1 VSLLAWAGTVR
12 AALQPDQV
20 FVVYNRNLPES
31 RSLAEYY
38 VQQRGLPATH
48 SIGLDLP
55 STDDITREAY
65 LAKLRNPLRG
75 WLRHENLQD
84 KIRCLVTIY
93 GVPLRVVGTRVV
105 PADKPLLKEI
115 VTELGV
121 ATSDLQDL
129 MATLAKLAAQ
139 SQPASQPADKTDPTN
154 LLSAYEKLRDQAVQR
169 LQAARTTEEA
179 ARLTAEL
186 EEPLK
191 RGEGVQTFVE
201 HMRSNDPAGQ
211 KLIAALQADAAKR
224 RVHTK
229 QLLAG
234 CPRGD
239 KQAEAHQAVRELY
252 GLHGLIEH
260 LLLDKEKLEG
270 KETHAAVDSELS
282 LMWCEDYPLYRWVPN
297 PMCWRVRHSPE
308 FAPMIADDPLD
319 RPIVMVARLDAPTPK
334 IVRRMIDDAIATEK
348 KGLAGTIYID
358 ARGMKP
364 SDRGYGQY
372 DEDLRQATILLKK
385 TPMQVVEDN
394 QSDLFGVGQC
404 PDAALYS
411 GWYSLGKYVDSFT
424 WNQGAVA
431 YHIASSEAVSL
442 HNPKGQYWCKR
453 MLEEG
458 VTATL
463 GPVAE
468 PYLTS
473 FPRPRDF
480 FGLLLTG
487 QYTLAEVYWH
497 TCPLTSW
504 MQTLLGDP
512 LYTPFKN
519 KPLLQVEDVFP
530 AKWLKEPTTQP
541 TKVAG
546 K

>member
-1 VSLLAWAGTVR
+1 M
-12 AALQPDQV
+12 Q
-20 FVVYNRNLPES
+20 
-31 RSLAEYY
+31 
-38 VQQRGLPATH
+38 
-48 SIGLDLP
+48 
-55 STDDITREAY
+55 
-65 LAKLRNPLRG
+65 
-75 WLRHENLQD
+75 
-84 KIRCLVTIY
+84 
-93 GVPLRVVGTRVV
+93 
-105 PADKPLLKEI
+105 
-115 VTELGV
+115 
-121 ATSDLQDL
+121 
-129 MATLAKLAAQ
+129 
-139 SQPASQPADKTDPTN
+139 
-154 LLSAYEKLRDQAVQR
+154 
-169 LQAARTTEEA
+169 
-179 ARLTAEL
+179 
-186 EEPLK
+186 
-191 RGEGVQTFVE
+191 
-201 HMRSNDPAGQ
+201 SNDPAG
-211 KLIAALQADAAKR
+211 KKIIATLQADAAKR
-224 RVHTK
+224 RNHTK

-239 KQAEAHQAVRELY
+239 KRAEAHKALRELY

-308 FAPMIADDPLD
+308 FAPMIADDQID

-334 IVRRMIDDAIATEK
+334 IVRRMIDDAIATEQ

-364 SDRGYGQY
+364 SDTGYGQY
-372 DEDLRQATILLKK
+372 DEDLRQAAALLKK

-497 TCPLTSW
+497 TCPLASW

-512 LYTPFKN
+512 LYTPFKKQAAAEGGGRVPGGVAEGADHTASQIAQVAADREDTTMPERRWQSGP
-519 KPLLQVEDVFP
+519 KPIEQLR
-530 AKWLKEPTTQP
+530 
-541 TKVAG
+541 
-546 K
+546 